1 VAKCRNLQQFEVSK
15 LLDSRE
21 RFFEN
26 AAGGRRARRPSI
38 DRLAMVIFWTLPC
51 LFYSTSILRSAS
63 TQNSSIRSMVH
74 SRTFDDVIYE
84 LYISIFDVF
93 DVCVPQD
100 DKKQAFFLAGIGT
113 PDRLRRRVPS
123 VG

>member
-51 LFYSTSILRSAS
+51 LFYSSLLQFSDLLQPRIL
-63 TQNSSIRSMVH
+63 
-74 SRTFDDVIYE
+74 
-84 LYISIFDVF
+84 
-93 DVCVPQD
+93 P
-100 DKKQAFFLAGIGT
+100 
-113 PDRLRRRVPS
+113 
-123 VG
+123 